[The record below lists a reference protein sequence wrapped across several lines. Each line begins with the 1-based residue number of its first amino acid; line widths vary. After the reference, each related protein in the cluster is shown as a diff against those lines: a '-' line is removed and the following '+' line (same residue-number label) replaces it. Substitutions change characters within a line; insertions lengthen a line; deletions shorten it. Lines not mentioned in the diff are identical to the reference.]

1 MVGEHFW
8 DFGDEPAAPAS
19 SPQQAP
25 EAERLTPVE
34 PPVEPPEGAIYLR
47 VAEALP
53 EDVERGVARVDPR
66 ALAALGLRAD
76 QVLSITGRRTTL
88 ARAVDGGPDAPGL
101 IRLDGLLRDNA
112 RAGLDG
118 RVAVCR
124 AQTPVARYLEL
135 TPTGAETDARLEPS
149 RLRAALHGRALT
161 EDDELNVPGLRRV
174 RVQRVEPG
182 GHGVVTDTT
191 QIELGFGPS
200 AVDGAQP
207 PRLRYE
213 DLGGLQDELRR
224 VRELVELPLK
234 YPALFERLGVEPPR
248 GVLLHGPPGTGK
260 TLIARA
266 VASEVSAH
274 FVLLNGPEIINK
286 WYGESE
292 ARLRE
297 IFDEAQRKA
306 PSIIFIDEIDAV
318 APKRA
323 NVAGEMEKRVVAQL
337 LTLMDGLVGRGK
349 VVVIAATNM
358 PDLVDPALRRPGRF
372 DREIAV
378 QVPNRAS
385 RAEILRIHSRSM
397 PLDDDVDLERLADAT
412 HGFVGADLAVLC
424 KEAGMLALR
433 DVLEQAGF
441 EVADANA
448 LATGA
453 HVRMRHF
460 LAALRGIEPTAI
472 REIFV
477 EKPNVTWADVGGL
490 REVREFLDAAIVLP
504 RRSPELFRQA
514 GIRPPTGIVLS
525 GPSGTG
531 KSLVARA
538 LAHDSGLSF
547 LSVDPAMLFSKWL
560 GESEKMLHQVF
571 VKARQAAPCLV
582 LFDQLDAL
590 ATTRGQPVGGAAP
603 DRLLGQLVGEL
614 DALDELSDV
623 VVVAATNRLD
633 LVDPALLSAGR
644 LGYVVDFPLPD
655 EDDRHAILQI
665 HAGRLALADDVDLDA
680 LAHESHG
687 LTGAHLASVCQRAAL
702 AELRARPPQAVAE
715 LRIPQARFVEALA
728 AIEHQH
734 L

>member
-1 MVGEHFW
+1 V
-8 DFGDEPAAPAS
+8 
-19 SPQQAP
+19 
-25 EAERLTPVE
+25 
-34 PPVEPPEGAIYLR
+34 GAIYLR

-53 EDVERGVARVDPR
+53 EDVDRGVARIDPR
-66 ALAALGLRAD
+66 ALDVLGLASGD
-76 QVLSITGRRTTL
+76 VVSITGRRTTL
-88 ARAVDGGPDAPGL
+88 ARVGDAGPDARGV
-101 IRLDGLLRDNA
+101 IRLDGQLRDNV
-112 RAGLDG
+112 RAAVDG
-118 RVAVCR
+118 RVAVCGVE
-124 AQTPVARYLEL
+124 ASVARYVEL
-135 TPTGAETDARLEPS
+135 TPTGGDAANSLDTPKM
-149 RLRAALHGRALT
+149 RAALLGRALMV
-161 EDDELNVPGLRRV
+161 DDELDVPALCRV
-174 RVQRVEPG
+174 RVQRVEPHG
-182 GHGVVTDTT
+182 WGVVTQTT
-191 QIELGFGPS
+191 RLELGFGPS
-200 AVDGAQP
+200 SIDVGAAESQGVP
-207 PRLRYE
+207 HGRLRYE

-234 YPALFERLGVEPPR
+234 YPSLFGRLGVEPPR

-292 ARLRE
+292 ARLRD

-323 NVAGEMEKRVVAQL
+323 NVAGDMEKRVVAQL
-337 LTLMDGLVGRGK
+337 LTLMDGLVGRGQ
-349 VVVIAATNM
+349 VVVIGATNM

-378 QVPNRAS
+378 PVPNRAS
-385 RAEILRIHSRSM
+385 RVEILRIHSRPM

-412 HGFVGADLAVLC
+412 HGYVGADLAVLC
-424 KEAGMLALR
+424 KEAGMLALH
-433 DVLEQAGF
+433 DVLEEASF
-441 EVADANA
+441 EIADANA
-448 LATGA
+448 LAADA

-460 LAALRGIEPTAI
+460 LSALRGIEPTAI

-477 EKPNVTWADVGGL
+477 EKPNVCWADVGGL
-490 REVREFLDAAIVLP
+490 REVREFLDAAVVLP
-504 RRSPELFRQA
+504 RRRPELFRRA

-571 VKARQAAPCLV
+571 VKARQAAPCLI

-590 ATTRGQPVGGAAP
+590 ATARGQGPAGAAP
-603 DRLLGQLVGEL
+603 DRVLGQLVAEL
-614 DALDELSDV
+614 DMLDELSDV
-623 VVVAATNRLD
+623 VVLAATNRLD

-644 LGYVVDFPLPD
+644 LGYVLDVPLPD
-655 EDDRHAILQI
+655 EADRRAILEI
-665 HAGRLALADDVDLDA
+665 HAGRLARAEDVDLDA
-680 LAHESHG
+680 LARQSQG
-687 LTGAHLASVCQRAAL
+687 LSGAELAAVCQHAAL
-702 AELRARPPQAVAE
+702 TELRALPPHALADLRVAH
-715 LRIPQARFVEALA
+715 ARFAEALEA
-728 AIEHQH
+728 VKHRH
-734 L
+734 LERCGKS

>member
-8 DFGDEPAAPAS
+8 DFGDDLTDLEAAPS
-19 SPQQAP
+19 
-25 EAERLTPVE
+25 EV
-34 PPVEPPEGAIYLR
+34 AIYLR
-47 VAEALP
+47 VTEALP
-53 EDVERGVARVDPR
+53 EDVDRGVARLDPR
-66 ALAALGLRAD
+66 ALDALGLAAG
-76 QVLSITGRRTTL
+76 QVVSITGRRTTL
-88 ARAVDGGPDAPGL
+88 ARVAASGSGTGGQ
-101 IRLDGLLRDNA
+101 IRLDGIQRDNA
-112 RAGLDG
+112 RTGLDG
-118 RVAVCR
+118 RVAV
-124 AQTPVARYLEL
+124 ARVELATAGYVEL
-135 TPTGAETDARLEPS
+135 TPTRADSDGEHDLTDIH
-149 RLRAALHGRALT
+149 AALLGRALT
-161 EDDELNVPGLRRV
+161 DDDALNLAGQLRA
-174 RVQRVEPG
+174 RVQRVEPNG
-182 GHGVVTDTT
+182 RGLVTPSTR
-191 QIELGFGPS
+191 IELGFAPS
-200 AVDGAQP
+200 PIEIEPQAQA
-207 PRLRYE
+207 RLRYE
-213 DLGGLQDELRR
+213 DLGGLHDELRR

-234 YPALFERLGVEPPR
+234 YPTLFERLGVEPPR

-274 FVLLNGPEIINK
+274 FVVLNGPEVINK

-292 ARLRE
+292 ARLRD

-318 APKRA
+318 APRRA

-349 VVVIAATNM
+349 VVVIGATNM

-378 QVPNRAS
+378 PVPNRAS
-385 RAEILRIHSRSM
+385 RGEILRVHSRHM
-397 PLDDDVDLERLADAT
+397 PLGDDVDLERLADAT

-424 KEAGMLALR
+424 KEAGMLALH

-441 EVADANA
+441 ETADANA
-448 LATGA
+448 LAA
-453 HVRMRHF
+453 DARVRMRHF
-460 LAALRGIEPTAI
+460 LGALRGIEPTAI

-490 REVREFLDAAIVLP
+490 HEVRDFLEAAVVLP
-504 RRSPELFRQA
+504 RRSPEVFRRA

-538 LAHDSGLSF
+538 LAHESALSF

-590 ATTRGQPVGGAAP
+590 ATARGQGPAGAAP

-614 DALDELSDV
+614 DNLDALSDV
-623 VVVAATNRLD
+623 VVLAATNRLD
-633 LVDPALLSAGR
+633 LVDAALLSAGR
-644 LGYVVDFPLPD
+644 LGYVIDFPLPD
-655 EDDRHAILQI
+655 EADRRAILEI
-665 HAGRLALADDVDLDA
+665 HAARLVVAEDVDLDT
-680 LAHESHG
+680 LARDSQG
-687 LTGAHLASVCQRAAL
+687 LSGAQLAAACQHAAL
-702 AELRARPPQAVAE
+702 SELRAHAPDAWGDVRVPH
-715 LRIPQARFVEALA
+715 ARFVEALEA
-728 AIEHQH
+728 AQRRHP
-734 L
+734 